1 MKSLSI
7 PIAIAIA
14 ACGHA
19 VGAAENP
26 VTLKLTDL
34 EARVLRIERVVE
46 NQSLVQL
53 ASELDQLK
61 EETKALRGD
70 IEKLRYETESAN
82 ARQRELYVDVDRR
95 LQALESAPRQA
106 AAPPPIVAPS
116 VAAAPAPAPAPAPE
130 RVAPPPQQAAATP
143 ATAPAAQRP
152 SGTDQQNYQAAFE
165 LIQARKYPEA
175 TKAFN
180 DFLAAFPTSPLA
192 DNAQYW
198 LGETY
203 YVQRQFMPA
212 LAQFQKIVDQYPG
225 SSKLG
230 DALLKIGYCQNE
242 LGDKAAAQT
251 TFEQVIRKYPNTTA
265 ARLAAQRLDR

>member
-1 MKSLSI
+1 MKSISI

-19 VGAAENP
+19 VSAAENP

-53 ASELDQLK
+53 SSQLDQLK

-106 AAPPPIVAPS
+106 AAPAPLAAPS
-116 VAAAPAPAPAPAPE
+116 VAAAPVAVPE
-130 RVAPPPQQAAATP
+130 RVAPPPQQTAATP
-143 ATAPAAQRP
+143 APAPAAPRP

>member
-1 MKSLSI
+1 MKRILI
-7 PIAIAIA
+7 PIGIIAVA
-14 ACGHA
+14 AGCQTIT
-19 VGAAENP
+19 AAENP

-53 ASELDQLK
+53 AGQLDQL
-61 EETKALRGD
+61 EQETKSLRGE
-70 IEKLRYETESAN
+70 IEKLRYDTESAA

-106 AAPPPIVAPS
+106 AVAPPPASAPS
-116 VAAAPAPAPAPAPE
+116 VAPAPERAAPPPQVAAATPAPAPAPA
-130 RVAPPPQQAAATP
+130 AP
-143 ATAPAAQRP
+143 RP

-165 LIQARKYPEA
+165 LIQSRKYPEA

-212 LAQFQKIVDQYPG
+212 LAQFQKIIDQYPG

-230 DALLKIGYCQNE
+230 DAMLKVGYCQTE
-242 LGDKAAAQT
+242 LGDKPAAQT
-251 TFEQVIRKYPNTTA
+251 TFEQVIRKFPNTTA